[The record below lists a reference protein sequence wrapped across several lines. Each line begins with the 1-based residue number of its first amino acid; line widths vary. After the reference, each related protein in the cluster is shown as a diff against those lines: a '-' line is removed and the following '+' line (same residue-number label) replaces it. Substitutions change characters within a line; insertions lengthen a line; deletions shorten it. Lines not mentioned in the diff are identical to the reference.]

1 MFHGPTIGISIR
13 SAQPSGSRRLVPVRR
28 PREAGRLLVL
38 PFTAFPSLPGSSHPR
53 FPPVSRPVS
62 STTVVAALMT
72 SIVLWGANNV
82 FVKLLLQKWPPLFT
96 GSTRFLIGGILLA
109 GLLRWIPGLRPRQ
122 QPTAVQKRELWL
134 RGAIVLSF
142 YNVACNWCLLYI
154 PASHFALHLAAS
166 PVWALLWEEGLR
178 LRRHALPRYAA
189 AGLTLAGVFV
199 LLIPALT
206 GSGHWFGEVLGL
218 IAGILWTAY
227 NQECRRMSKGLSG
240 LQITSGTVWRAGLI
254 LLPPASVEVW
264 TRGPFALTPGLQHRG
279 RQCRRLRL
287 LELGLV
293 PLAGEP
299 RGALGESHPADHDG
313 RGRPLYRGEAKPV
326 LWNGAGLDSRRG
338 DPRSDPLWIGP
349 RRPRGV
355 DRFTDSGAAWC

>member
-1 MFHGPTIGISIR
+1 M
-13 SAQPSGSRRLVPVRR
+13 
-28 PREAGRLLVL
+28 
-38 PFTAFPSLPGSSHPR
+38 
-53 FPPVSRPVS
+53 SRPVS

-264 TRGPFALTPGLQHRG
+264 TRGPFALTPTTLGLQAYSIVAGSVAAYACWNWALSHWPVSRVALWG
-279 RQCRRLRL
+279 NLIPL
-287 LELGLV
+287 TTMAGGVLFIGEKPSPSFGMALVLILGGV
-293 PLAGEP
+293 I
-299 RGALGESHPADHDG
+299 LGQIRFGSAPVA
-313 RGRPLYRGEAKPV
+313 PEA
-326 LWNGAGLDSRRG
+326 
-338 DPRSDPLWIGP
+338 
-349 RRPRGV
+349 
-355 DRFTDSGAAWC
+355 